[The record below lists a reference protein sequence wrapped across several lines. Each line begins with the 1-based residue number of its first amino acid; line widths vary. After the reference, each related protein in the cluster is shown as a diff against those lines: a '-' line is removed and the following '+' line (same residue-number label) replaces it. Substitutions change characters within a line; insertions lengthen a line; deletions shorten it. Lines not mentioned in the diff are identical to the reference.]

1 VTKESFLQPKARKIK
16 VETIVQKII
25 CGRAIQRNGF
35 VYDYL
40 AGSES
45 DTSDEEK
52 ENEET
57 CLQL

>member
-25 CGRAIQRNGF
+25 CGPAIQRNGF

-57 CLQL
+57 